1 MEKQGRM
8 YLAEL
13 LGTFCLVFIGTSVA
27 TLQGFIPG
35 HDGTGWLEI
44 SAASYRR
51 AHRIA
56 SYRACS

>member
-1 MEKQGRM
+1 M

-35 HDGTGWLEI
+35 HDGSGGLL
-44 SAASYRR
+44 
-51 AHRIA
+51 
-56 SYRACS
+56 YRAAYND